1 MDAGSLSINPRTCPT
16 FQIPG
21 LGLAILVAKIRGGQL
36 AGFRRDVRI
45 QWADKDERRDAMAAC
60 KKLGCLQSLGVCA
73 KRRMIVLNMGS

>member
-1 MDAGSLSINPRTCPT
+1 
-16 FQIPG
+16 
-21 LGLAILVAKIRGGQL
+21 LVAKIRGGQL

-60 KKLGCLQSLGVCA
+60 KKLNEGGAERVLGCLQSLGVCA